1 MQNVKQ
7 SVYRL
12 QCHLLLPLVPWM
24 TADSSV
30 VRETSATDL
39 FSFVVTREDCESGVR
54 ATIRTAIIAAP
65 AEEMP

>member
-1 MQNVKQ
+1 
-7 SVYRL
+7 
-12 QCHLLLPLVPWM
+12 M